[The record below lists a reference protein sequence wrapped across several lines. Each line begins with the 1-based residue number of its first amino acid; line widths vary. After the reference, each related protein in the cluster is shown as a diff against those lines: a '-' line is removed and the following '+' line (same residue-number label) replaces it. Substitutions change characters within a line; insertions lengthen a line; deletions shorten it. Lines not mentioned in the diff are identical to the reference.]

1 MGGFGLCTLLYFTIF
16 AVGITSSKEAFDQH
30 GSWKQQNF
38 LLVCELR

>member
-16 AVGITSSKEAFDQH
+16 AVGITSSEEAFD
-30 GSWKQQNF
+30 QQNF